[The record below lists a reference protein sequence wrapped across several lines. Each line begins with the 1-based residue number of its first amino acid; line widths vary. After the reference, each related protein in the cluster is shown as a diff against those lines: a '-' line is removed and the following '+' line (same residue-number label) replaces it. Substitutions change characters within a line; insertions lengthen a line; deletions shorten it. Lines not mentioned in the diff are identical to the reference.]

1 MIASII
7 AFVEIVP
14 QLKDRGSKDSATEIK
29 IWKKLNFRAL
39 LLPLASRCHDNNTR
53 RLNTCQQ
60 QGVKNKSK
68 DTGISS
74 HPSYCDCSFTNI
86 LSLENYKQERMIRNE
101 EAPIGYSSAVN
112 KCCPWGGDTWEVLS
126 PCSSEPYRSKILGA
140 MGHLKFFKLFK
151 NVVVVNIVARPQWS
165 AVLDQVHGIVHFQKV
180 DESSLPPKREMGRRN
195 EAFLG

>member
-29 IWKKLNFRAL
+29 IWKKLNSCAL

-68 DTGISS
+68 GKRLYVPGEWQNKQRIVTSVSVLKVHYKFLDL
-74 HPSYCDCSFTNI
+74 SF
-86 LSLENYKQERMIRNE
+86 
-101 EAPIGYSSAVN
+101 AGY
-112 KCCPWGGDTWEVLS
+112 
-126 PCSSEPYRSKILGA
+126 
-140 MGHLKFFKLFK
+140 
-151 NVVVVNIVARPQWS
+151 
-165 AVLDQVHGIVHFQKV
+165 
-180 DESSLPPKREMGRRN
+180 
-195 EAFLG
+195 